1 MTRGSTTQG
10 MIPVLMTTTHVPE
23 TRMVMTL
30 TDAAYTVSGP
40 HTVCTAPT
48 VTTADGAALAHDHN
62 R

>member
-1 MTRGSTTQG
+1 MTLGSTILG
-10 MIPVLMTTTHVPE
+10 MMPVLMMTTYVPE

-48 VTTADGAALAHDHN
+48 VTTADEAASAPDHN